1 MLRRSKPSTGQ
12 RCARRGFGSVAGTL
26 RVPSACLPATQSPP
40 YRDAATA
47 RGACLLRGFTLVE
60 LLVVIAII
68 GVLVALLLPAVQA
81 AREAARRI
89 NCQSNIRNL
98 ALGVLNYE
106 NANGALPAAV
116 EAGPLISGSLQFD
129 LFAGNTNLSWIVRIL
144 PYIEQQQL
152 YNQFDLKA
160 NALNQN
166 VTAAPEANQVAVLI
180 CPSDATLGRVYQ
192 TRSDTGNKPFGK
204 GNYAAYVSPEHID
217 CAEVFPG
224 ALIHRKQDLKQVT
237 DGTSNTIMLAEVRTR
252 DELSDQRGT
261 WALAWPGAS
270 VLGFDMHATGPNPGF
285 RSCAPQQNQ
294 QYFAYVPN
302 PAVTNGSLP
311 PNSPVGWGNADTI
324 KGCADPADIADAQLQ
339 GMPCNPPSSATRTT
353 LAAAARSL
361 HPGGVNVANVDGS
374 VQFVNDEIEPVAMA
388 LQICVNDGLSKAP

>member
-1 MLRRSKPSTGQ
+1 
-12 RCARRGFGSVAGTL
+12 
-26 RVPSACLPATQSPP
+26 
-40 YRDAATA
+40 
-47 RGACLLRGFTLVE
+47 
-60 LLVVIAII
+60 VVIAII

-81 AREAARRI
+81 AREAARRV

-116 EAGPLISGSLQFD
+116 EAEQLIAGSLQFD
-129 LFAGNTNLSWIVRIL
+129 LFAGNTNLSWVVRIL

-152 YNQFDLKA
+152 YDQFDLTVS
-160 NALNQN
+160 ALQQN
-166 VTAAPEANQVAVLI
+166 VAMAPEARQIAVMM
-180 CPSDATLGRVYQ
+180 CPSDSALGRIYQ

-224 ALIHRKQDLKQVT
+224 ALIHRKQDLKQFT

-252 DELSDQRGT
+252 DELTDQRGV

-270 VLGFDMHATGPNPGF
+270 ILGFDMHSLGTNPGF
-285 RSCAPQQNQ
+285 RSCAPQQNS

-302 PAVTNGSLP
+302 PAVATGSLP

-324 KGCADPADIADAQLQ
+324 KGCTDATDIADAQLQ
-339 GMPCNPPSSATRTT
+339 GMPCNPPSSATRST

-361 HPGGVNVANVDGS
+361 HPTGVNVANVDGS
-374 VQFVNDEIEPVAMA
+374 VQFISNEIEPVSMA
-388 LQICVNDGLSKAP
+388 LQVCINDGISKTP